1 MKSFAHSQCTCKTKF
16 ASMPRKLCSKTGAG
30 HVRSDSTSIPPQLC
44 TCLADMSS
52 KRSKWGAKWKLQA
65 SKQATTVLPSFNDFR
80 TKKENGYL
88 NPSENHSKDLV
99 ERTPQIGRPRLV
111 RRSCRVGRSH
121 CGAFHFLDLDAQRLK
136 VASGEQCTGKRCKK
150 CESWT

>member
-16 ASMPRKLCSKTGAG
+16 ASMPRNSAL
-30 HVRSDSTSIPPQLC
+30 R
-44 TCLADMSS
+44 LAPVMFVVTV
-52 KRSKWGAKWKLQA
+52 QA
-65 SKQATTVLPSFNDFR
+65 SLRNCALASQTCHQRDQSGERSGSFKRRNRQPLCFHLSMILGPKR
-80 TKKENGYL
+80 KTPIWIRLK
-88 NPSENHSKDLV
+88 NHSKDLV